1 MTTKQNRYASIK
13 KIGEDF
19 GMSRSTIYRAL
30 HAGRFKAVK
39 CGRLTRICVA
49 SVEQYFANL
58 PAMGAA

>member
-1 MTTKQNRYASIK
+1 
-13 KIGEDF
+13 
-19 GMSRSTIYRAL
+19 MSRSTIYRAL

-49 SVEQYFANL
+49 SVEQYFASL